1 MSSIWTH
8 YSSFYSSQT
17 VQKILVNQYQ
27 KINIP
32 SPEQKAFQ
40 NSYPFMYY
48 LMHAENHFKTAN
60 QSPFAVQPT
69 LAFYGLCQ
77 LMKAA
82 ILTVDPDYPS
92 HSSLLAHGVSSRKR
106 KKQNYQFL
114 DDEIKIQKNGL
125 FGHVAQC
132 LFHMKHVEGDKYS
145 MQQLLRKLPEQEE
158 VFKQNLE
165 IETMYRISKEMDS
178 LHIHKELADFYFVSP
193 NRLKEIVENKLN
205 LICKKEQ
212 ENSYI
217 FEAPTYFDI
226 VWNSKLAWNFFNN
239 QLYLPTNK
247 DDLRAVPEVL
257 IHYLLL
263 YNLSMISRYETE
275 WWYDLL
281 FSHTSYDYI
290 FIYQFI
296 HASLLKIPFIFYQ
309 FFESIFFTQNK
320 TWEL

>member
-1 MSSIWTH
+1 MLLSSIWTY

-17 VQKILVNQYQ
+17 VQKILLRQYQ
-27 KINIP
+27 KINIL

-48 LMHAENHFKTAN
+48 LMHAENHFKTAI
-60 QSPFAVQPT
+60 QSPLAVQPT

-114 DDEIKIQKNGL
+114 HDEVKIQKNGL

-132 LFHMKHVEGDKYS
+132 LFHMKHVEGDKFS
-145 MQQLLRKLPEQEE
+145 MHQLLRKLPELED

-165 IETMYRISKEMDS
+165 IQTMYRICKEMNS
-178 LHIHKELADFYFVSP
+178 LHIQKKLADYYFISP
-193 NRLKEIVENKLN
+193 NRLKEIIEDKLQ
-205 LICKKEQ
+205 LKCKNEQ
-212 ENSYI
+212 EDSYI
-217 FEAPTYFDI
+217 FQAPSDLDI
-226 VWNSKLAWNFFNN
+226 YWNSKLPWNFFHN
-239 QLYLPTNK
+239 QLYLPTLK
-247 DDLRAVPEVL
+247 DDFETVPEVL

-263 YNLSMISRYETE
+263 YNLSMISRYETD

-281 FSHTSYDYI
+281 FNHTSYDYI
-290 FIYQFI
+290 FIYRFI
-296 HASLLKIPFIFYQ
+296 HVSLLKIPFIFFQ
-309 FFESIFFTQNK
+309 FFENVFFTQNK
-320 TWEL
+320 T